1 MNDYRVTT
9 QSTQEAPMSKA
20 DVLERCKAGKR
31 AAEAREAA
39 ETREA
44 AEAPNG
50 HRTEAPNGHRANG
63 HRANGHRTEAPNGHR
78 ANGQL
83 PIANWKPDPHLRVI
97 LPATILADGH
107 ARPVD
112 VTVFA
117 ALCSYGGAA
126 DRSGHRWA
134 WPSIP
139 AIEAR
144 SAGLKRSAVKSS
156 LNRLGR
162 LAETH
167 RPPLA
172 AIRGDRLMAP
182 LTAAAASNSG
192 CRTTCGRRPA
202 AGARSLR
209 PRAMVRR
216 CSGPRS
222 TPAGPGPAGRLP

>member
-1 MNDYRVTT
+1 
-9 QSTQEAPMSKA
+9 MSKA

-39 ETREA
+39 E
-44 AEAPNG
+44 
-50 HRTEAPNGHRANG
+50 APNGHRA
-63 HRANGHRTEAPNGHR
+63 EAPYR
-78 ANGQL
+78 QL

-156 LNRLGR
+156 LNRLEEWGYIIER
-162 LAETH
+162 I
-167 RPPLA
+167 P
-172 AIRGDRLMAP
+172 RGHQ
-182 LTAAAASNSG
+182 G
-192 CRTTCGRRPA
+192 
-202 AGARSLR
+202 
-209 PRAMVRR
+209 
-216 CSGPRS
+216 RS
-222 TPAGPGPAGRLP
+222 TMYSFV